1 MKIKAAK
8 IKWEGVVE
16 GLYYLNE
23 LNRKRVLRVGAT
35 GGVQWQILINFADPT
50 IKISSAALQDLR
62 NRL

>member
-1 MKIKAAK
+1 M
-8 IKWEGVVE
+8 VE

-23 LNRKRVLRVGAT
+23 LNRKRVLRMGAT
-35 GGVQWQILINFADPT
+35 GVVQWQILINFADPA